1 MKQRI
6 LFALVA
12 IWLATIPAMAQK
24 GFNINRVFGGYYR
37 DKQNATETLMKGS
50 RLDDLKLD
58 IYHSLV
64 ITDSP
69 ADAEKIEKLVT
80 RDGTRA
86 SHKEQTFRKGRLY
99 YGFYVYGN
107 TDFYRYIF
115 YLNKYLNGG
124 NAVTLIYM
132 EGEATPTDIQKML
145 K

>member
-6 LFALVA
+6 VFILMA

-24 GFNINRVFGGYYR
+24 GFNINRVFDGSYR
-37 DKQNATETLMKGS
+37 DKKNATETLLKGS
-50 RLDDLKLD
+50 RLEDLKLD
-58 IYHSLV
+58 IYHSMV
-64 ITDSP
+64 ITGSP
-69 ADAEKIEKLVT
+69 ADAQQIEKLVT

-86 SHKEQTFRKGRLY
+86 AHKEQTFRKGHLY
-99 YGFYVYGN
+99 YGFYVFGQ

-132 EGEATPTDIQKML
+132 EGNATPIEIQKML